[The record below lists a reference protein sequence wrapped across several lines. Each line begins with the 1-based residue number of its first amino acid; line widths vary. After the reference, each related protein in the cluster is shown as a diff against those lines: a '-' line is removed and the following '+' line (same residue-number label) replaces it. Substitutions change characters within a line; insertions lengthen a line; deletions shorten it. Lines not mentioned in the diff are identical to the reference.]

1 MKITSLQEGTRTPLG
16 QKTDV
21 DKSSLHSHS
30 GGATS
35 LELELVEKLSHC
47 ILSQIKLYVVVPIFY
62 VLAML
67 AFLDF
72 LIFMSS

>member
-1 MKITSLQEGTRTPLG
+1 MKITSLQEGTRTPAG

-35 LELELVEKLSHC
+35 LELELVEKLSLELELVEKLSHC
-47 ILSQIKLYVVVPIFY
+47 ILSQIKL
-62 VLAML
+62 
-67 AFLDF
+67 
-72 LIFMSS
+72 